1 MSEIRGRAESGGEIG
16 SPRDELFESVAD
28 LGENTFVLVLSVLLV
43 QLWGSFLLLR
53 MQAFFRMMNWRD
65 ATNDIKSL
73 LFITVVIV
81 LAFYALN
88 LKPRNVVGGVNFAKH
103 I

>member
-1 MSEIRGRAESGGEIG
+1 MGEIRARGAPDGEIG
-16 SPRDELFESVAD
+16 RPRDELFESVAD
-28 LGENTFVLVLSVLLV
+28 LGESTFVLVLSVLLV

-53 MQAFFRMMNWRD
+53 MQAFFRMMNWKD

-81 LAFYALN
+81 LVFYAFN
-88 LKPRNVVGGVNFAKH
+88 LKPRKVVGGVNFAKH